1 MRIRD
6 LDEGAL
12 DAFKQGFNK
21 GLGKTAFKP
30 AKRETPLARLDP
42 RELKKVLKT
51 ILSSEPLDQYQ
62 MDYLRSVY
70 RQL

>member
-30 AKRETPLARLDP
+30 AKRNSLGSIRPSGVE
-42 RELKKVLKT
+42 KSFKNYF
-51 ILSSEPLDQYQ
+51 I
-62 MDYLRSVY
+62 
-70 RQL
+70 